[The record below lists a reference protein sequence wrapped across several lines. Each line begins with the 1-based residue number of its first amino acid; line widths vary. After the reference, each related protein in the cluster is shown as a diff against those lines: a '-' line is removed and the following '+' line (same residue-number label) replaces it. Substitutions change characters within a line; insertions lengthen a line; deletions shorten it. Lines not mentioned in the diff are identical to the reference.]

1 MFSRVSICALLLALI
16 VLPACGSN
24 SGKSTTTSN
33 GKGSTATAASSAT
46 SASAASPT
54 AATPTQAA
62 DLTWEQIIDLLTPST
77 VMIRTDVPPSAV
89 SNEMLTS
96 GTGIVMDA
104 NGDILTNAHVVN
116 GASALSV
123 YTSGSNKERSARIVG
138 VSPCDDLAVIK
149 VDDTNGLTP
158 ATFGTSSS
166 QHVGEDVAA
175 IGYPLNF
182 DIGTDISISRGIVS
196 KLDQTLEPYQ
206 SLIQTDAAVNHGNSG
221 GPLVNTKG
229 QVIGINTLS
238 FGDTAPGINYAISI
252 DKAQQVIPD
261 LQAGH
266 NRLYLGMNLGPNDY
280 SDYFG
285 TDQGLV
291 VEAVASDSPASVAG
305 VQQAFLLTSLA
316 GLPVNSMADVCKILR
331 SHQDGDALKVEF
343 LNITSTDQQYLAG
356 EVVIGKSTATTKVA
370 VVNTV
375 PLAGA
380 EPTPTTSSGGSGSTG
395 GSGSSGSTKQFQ
407 WNFAT
412 DDGDWPTGDSDT
424 LTVAVGGNAYTITFK
439 QPNLY
444 QVFSPQSVPN
454 ATDQAIQSDV
464 MLQGAAAGLVVRFS
478 SDSNNAWTY
487 YGCYIAP
494 NDNYDCGVRINDTW
508 TSLVDPTP
516 SQAIKDGQVN
526 TLLLSAVGS
535 TITFKI
541 NGTQVASFSDSQ
553 VAAGYVGVE
562 VDAPKDAAGG
572 AVFTNASAAV
582 VPK

>member
-24 SGKSTTTSN
+24 SGKSTTTSS
-33 GKGSTATAASSAT
+33 GKGSTAVAVSSAT
-46 SASAASPT
+46 AAPAASPT
-54 AATPTQAA
+54 AATPKAAA
-62 DLTWEQIIDLLTPST
+62 DLTWEQIIELLTPST

-89 SNEMLTS
+89 SNEALYS
-96 GTGIVMDA
+96 GTGIVMDT
-104 NGDILTNAHVVN
+104 NGYILTNAHVVN

-123 YTSGSNKERSARIVG
+123 YISGSSKERSARIVG

-149 VDDTNGLTP
+149 VDDTTGLKP
-158 ATFGTSSS
+158 ATFGTSSG

-175 IGYPLNF
+175 MGYPLAF
-182 DIGTDISISRGIVS
+182 DIGTDISISRGIIS
-196 KLDQTLEPYQ
+196 KLDQTLEPFQ
-206 SLIQTDAAVNHGNSG
+206 NLIQTDAAVNRGNSG

-238 FGDTAPGINYAISI
+238 FDEALSATGINYAISI
-252 DKAQQVIPD
+252 DQAQKVAPD

-266 NRLYLGMNLGPNDY
+266 NRLFLGMNLGPNDY

-343 LNITSTDQQYLAG
+343 LNITSTDQQYLSG
-356 EVVIGKSTATTKVA
+356 EVVIGKSTSTTKVT
-370 VVNTV
+370 VVDTV
-375 PLAGA
+375 PLAGT
-380 EPTPTTSSGGSGSTG
+380 EPTPTTSSGSSGSTG
-395 GSGSSGSTKQFQ
+395 STQQFQ
-407 WNFAT
+407 WDFAS
-412 DDGDWPTGDSDT
+412 DDGDWPTGDSDN

-439 QPNLY
+439 QPNVY

-454 ATDQAIQSDV
+454 ATDQAVQADV
-464 MLQGAAAGLVVRFS
+464 TLQGAAAGLVVRFS
-478 SDSNNAWTY
+478 SDSNHAWTY

-541 NGTQVASFSDSQ
+541 NGTQVASFNDSQ

-562 VDAPKDAAGG
+562 ADTTTDATGVV
-572 AVFTNASAAV
+572 VFTNASAAV
-582 VPK
+582 IPQ